1 MTAFFY
7 QAVLQ
12 WKLDLRN
19 RDVLL
24 TYYLVPL
31 VFFLFMGGILTSLDP
46 GAKETVIP
54 AMSVFAVS
62 MGAFLGA
69 PVPLTALYG
78 SETKKAYQVGRIP
91 LWAPA
96 ASNFLS
102 AFVHLFLVSLLIL
115 LLAPPLFDASLPPRL
130 SLYLGTMALFLFS
143 CLCLGTALGLFFRT
157 SSRLT
162 MVAQVFFLPSIML
175 SGALFPAAFLP
186 DPLRFAG
193 RLFPASWSYSL
204 LTGEGGWQAVAALLL
219 ISLVALGLC
228 GWRLSK
234 RGGLLTR

>member
-78 SETKKAYQVGRIP
+78 SETKKAYQVGRI
-91 LWAPA
+91 
-96 ASNFLS
+96 
-102 AFVHLFLVSLLIL
+102 L
-115 LLAPPLFDASLPPRL
+115 LLAPPLFDASLPPHL
-130 SLYLGTMALFLFS
+130 PLYLGTMALFLFS
-143 CLCLGTALGLFFRT
+143 CLCLGTALGLFFQT

-186 DPLRFAG
+186 DPLRLAG

-204 LTGEGGWQAVAALLL
+204 LTGEGGWQAIAALLL